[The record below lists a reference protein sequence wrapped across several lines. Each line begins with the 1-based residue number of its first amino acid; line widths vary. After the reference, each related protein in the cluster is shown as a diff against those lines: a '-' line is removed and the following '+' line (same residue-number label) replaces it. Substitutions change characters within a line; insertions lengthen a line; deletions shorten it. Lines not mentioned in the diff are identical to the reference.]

1 MSRVRR
7 TLGIAVAGLA
17 LLATGACGSGEE
29 PSGDG
34 DTADDTSRNETAQ
47 SGQENGS
54 EQQENQNASSGDA
67 PDWDKV
73 DISNVTGA
81 TLHTSMGDIEVTLFG
96 DSAPKTVRNFVGLA
110 EGSLVPNP
118 ESGEQKFYN
127 GTIFHRVIPD
137 FMIQGGDPQGTGRGG
152 PGYRFEDE
160 IDPNLVFDKPG
171 ILAMANAGPNT
182 NGSQFFITVAP
193 TPWLNGNHTIFGEV
207 VDDKSQAVVDS
218 ITKVERDQADRPV
231 EDVVLKSVTIHR
243 KAD

>member
-193 TPWLNGNHTIFGEV
+193 TPWLNGNHTILV
-207 VDDKSQAVVDS
+207 RSWTTRAKPWWIRSPRSSA
-218 ITKVERDQADRPV
+218 TRPTGP
-231 EDVVLKSVTIHR
+231 SRTSS
-243 KAD
+243 